1 MSAPLNLITG
11 GIQHSNL
18 FAHMP
23 LFDDIYYE
31 GTLDGKIR
39 KFKASHEDQQCRI
52 FSLNVIRKDEDVIW
66 DALED
71 MIKRSVS
78 DAAFAAHGVYIFEL
92 LTINIHQE
100 VKTFSPLE
108 LTQVIINS
116 SRKLTP
122 GQTCLI
128 RYSSVYG
135 LLQKIGHETWGKM
148 VLKTTME
155 VFGDKPAF
163 LDLLIKRLLKD
174 LEFSHDP
181 AILLL
186 NDLSQHPLFDPK
198 DALQQERLLKV
209 MKDQIPQ
216 SIEFPPEVYIHDR
229 NGVRDLLSRSIIK

>member
-1 MSAPLNLITG
+1 MTG

-18 FAHMP
+18 FAQMP
-23 LFDDIYYE
+23 LFDSIYYE

-39 KFKASHEDQQCRI
+39 KFKAAHEDRQCRI
-52 FSLNVIRKDEDVIW
+52 FSLNVIRKEEDVIW
-66 DALED
+66 DALLD

-78 DAAFAAHGVYIFEL
+78 EAAFAAHGVYTLEL

-108 LTQVIINS
+108 LTQVIINW
-116 SRKLTP
+116 SRKLAP

-128 RYSSVYG
+128 KYSSLYG
-135 LLQKIGHETWGKM
+135 LLQKMVHESWGKM

-163 LDLLIKRLLKD
+163 LDLLIKRLLKNF
-174 LEFSHDP
+174 EFSHDP
-181 AILLL
+181 GILLL
-186 NDLSQHPLFDPK
+186 NDLSQQPLFDPK
-198 DALQQERLLKV
+198 DTLQQERLKKV
-209 MKDQIPQ
+209 MAGQIPQ

-229 NGVRDLLSRSIIK
+229 NGVRELLSGAIIK